1 MNAPRLALT
10 LALLTACPADD
21 DDDTGNDTGSATTTA
36 STTTASTTTASTT
49 ATETGSE
56 SGTTEAADSSSE
68 GGMAGPPVINSI
80 TWTQVDGCM
89 MNTGSDVT
97 IVIDVTDPDNTV
109 DELIIDGLAI
119 GCTGDINMPMVT
131 ILCPQ
136 VATYNATVT
145 VEDPD
150 GGMDQLPI
158 AIMPCMD
165 GMAP

>member
-1 MNAPRLALT
+1 MKNPLASTFALVL
-10 LALLTACPADD
+10 LAACPADD
-21 DDDTGNDTGSATTTA
+21 DGDDSGGVTGNTTTMTTTTA
-36 STTTASTTTASTT
+36 ESSGGSTGDTVSTTTPS
-49 ATETGSE
+49 
-56 SGTTEAADSSSE
+56 DSSE
-68 GGMAGPPVINSI
+68 GSSDSSAMPGPPVINSV

-89 MNTGSDVT
+89 MNTASDVN
-97 IVIDVTDPDNTV
+97 VVVDVTDPDNSV
-109 DELIIDGLAI
+109 DELTITGTPI
-119 GCTGDINMPMVT
+119 GCTGEIDMPMVT

-150 GGMDQLPI
+150 GNSDMLPI